1 MQSLGRYK
9 LSLSPHQPQEIEP
22 NEIEESL
29 QFSDLAEEPRVYDG
43 YVPENFSL
51 VFIDGVRRTECLAYV
66 RDEETGESFE
76 GAFLSLG
83 AGALRIEYGK
93 LNLLRESLILHRVE
107 RLFFHKGGILVGEL
121 LGFRP
126 YAVEGELSVEI
137 NRYMRE
143 ELEAEVALQIQ
154 KEVKDSIVIC
164 DGILSY
170 KLRKTPFLGLV
181 KSMKKLYMDRSY
193 LPLLYTLR
201 LGQRSPIVKV
211 HHQQEQEE
219 KERVDKYTWYVK
231 LTEHEG
237 LQGLVRVEVFKR
249 DFEEVKRLA
258 NISAGVLPLF
268 ASQSFQDRRSP
279 QNLLPIGRL
288 EKFLRLHLG
297 PYRIIR
303 RQIESFFY
311 A

>member
-83 AGALRIEYGK
+83 AGALRIEYGR
-93 LNLLRESLILHRVE
+93 LNPLRESLILHRVE
-107 RLFFHKGGILVGEL
+107 RLFFHKGGILVDEL

-154 KEVKDSIVIC
+154 REVKDSIVIC
-164 DGILSY
+164 DGPLSY
-170 KLRKTPFLGLV
+170 KLKNTSFLGLV
-181 KSMKKLYMDRSY
+181 KSIKRLYIDRSH

-201 LGQRSPIVKV
+201 LGQRSPILKV
-211 HHQQEQEE
+211 NYQQEEE
-219 KERVDKYTWYVK
+219 QKDKYTWYVR

-237 LQGLVRVEVFKR
+237 LHGIVRVETFEGN
-249 DFEEVKRLA
+249 FEEVKRLA

>member
-29 QFSDLAEEPRVYDG
+29 QFSDLAEEPKVYDG

-93 LNLLRESLILHRVE
+93 LNPLRESLILHRVE
-107 RLFFHKGGILVGEL
+107 RLFFHKGGIFVDEL

-143 ELEAEVALQIQ
+143 ELEARLALQIQ
-154 KEVKDSIVIC
+154 KEVKDSLVIC

-201 LGQRSPIVKV
+201 LGQRSPIMKV
-211 HHQQEQEE
+211 HYQQEQEE
-219 KERVDKYTWYVK
+219 KEKVDKYTWYVK

-258 NISAGVLPLF
+258 DISAGVLPLF

>member
-93 LNLLRESLILHRVE
+93 LNLLRESLLLHRVE
-107 RLFFHKGGILVGEL
+107 RLFFHKGGILVDEL

-143 ELEAEVALQIQ
+143 ELEARLALQIQ
-154 KEVKDSIVIC
+154 KEVKDSLVIC
-164 DGILSY
+164 DGPLSY
-170 KLRKTPFLGLV
+170 KLKNTSFLGLV
-181 KSMKKLYMDRSY
+181 KSIKRLYIDRSH

-201 LGQRSPIVKV
+201 LGQRSLILKV
-211 HHQQEQEE
+211 NYQQEEE
-219 KERVDKYTWYVK
+219 QKDKYTWYVR

-237 LQGLVRVEVFKR
+237 LHGIVRVETFEGN
-249 DFEEVKRLA
+249 FEEVKRLA

>member
-29 QFSDLAEEPRVYDG
+29 QFSDLAEEPKVYDG

-83 AGALRIEYGK
+83 AGALRIEYGR
-93 LNLLRESLILHRVE
+93 LNPLRESLILHRVE
-107 RLFFHKGGILVGEL
+107 RLFFHKGGILVDEL

-126 YAVEGELSVEI
+126 YVVEGELSVEI

-143 ELEAEVALQIQ
+143 ELEAEAALQIQ

-164 DGILSY
+164 DGPLSY
-170 KLRKTPFLGLV
+170 KLKNTPFLGLV
-181 KSMKKLYMDRSY
+181 KSIKRLYIDRSH

-201 LGQRSPIVKV
+201 LGQRSPILKV
-211 HHQQEQEE
+211 NYQQEEE
-219 KERVDKYTWYVK
+219 QKDKYTWYVR

-237 LQGLVRVEVFKR
+237 LHGIVRVETFEGN
-249 DFEEVKRLA
+249 FEEVKRLA

>member
-29 QFSDLAEEPRVYDG
+29 QFSDLAEEPKVYDG

-83 AGALRIEYGK
+83 AGALRIEYGR
-93 LNLLRESLILHRVE
+93 LNPLRESLILHRVE
-107 RLFFHKGGILVGEL
+107 RLFFHKGGILVDEL

-154 KEVKDSIVIC
+154 REVKDSLVIC
-164 DGILSY
+164 DGPLSY
-170 KLRKTPFLGLV
+170 KLKNTSFLGLV
-181 KSMKKLYMDRSY
+181 KSIKRLYIDRSH

-201 LGQRSPIVKV
+201 LGQRSPILKV
-211 HHQQEQEE
+211 NYQQEEE
-219 KERVDKYTWYVK
+219 QKDKYTWYVR

-237 LQGLVRVEVFKR
+237 LQGLVRVETFEGN
-249 DFEEVKRLA
+249 FEEVKRLA

-288 EKFLRLHLG
+288 EKFLRIHLG